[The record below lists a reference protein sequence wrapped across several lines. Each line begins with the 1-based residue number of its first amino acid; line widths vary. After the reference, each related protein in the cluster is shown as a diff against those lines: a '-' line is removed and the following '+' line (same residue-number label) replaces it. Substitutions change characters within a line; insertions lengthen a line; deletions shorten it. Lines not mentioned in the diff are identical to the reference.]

1 MFPSHRKSIL
11 FLWYACQESVKP
23 CRSEYRIHADLYGQ
37 KEDAAKH
44 EWGPN
49 DGSSSSEKTTGMP
62 GCYKKQSTARG
73 GTERGLMILGCSGR
87 DK

>member
-1 MFPSHRKSIL
+1 MQILTDRKKTQHSTNATIQL
-11 FLWYACQESVKP
+11 
-23 CRSEYRIHADLYGQ
+23 
-37 KEDAAKH
+37 
-44 EWGPN
+44 GPN